1 MAESMKSAV
10 LRYKGI
16 LLAVIVFAAVIT
28 FVPSLHDKSV
38 AKPPQSTGKFTPYK
52 PPGEGLSGTTVGGY
66 TCTPGRRQVPWSLYA
81 PYCVPKWTGTNGGS
95 TSPGVTATT
104 VNVSVNYASNGGL
117 CPFLASMES
126 KSIASEALFK
136 KMINT
141 YVALFNKDF
150 ELWGRKVVIKYFNGQ
165 GCYASELLGQDQAQ
179 AEADAQTAAS
189 LNVFA
194 DTSMLYSAPPYDTA
208 LAQKHI
214 IAIGGEFMPHSW
226 FQQNAPYEYSTIAS
240 CSKFMTSVVQII
252 KNSINGLPAIYA
264 GNKSYHHELAKI
276 GLIYPSAAFL
286 APCAQQ
292 VKSEL
297 KADHI
302 PITATFVYDISN
314 FGSVGNEATAVMSD
328 FHQKGVTTVIC
339 GCDPVTPMYMAGAAA
354 QQGYYPEWIPM
365 TLGDGVTRGIMGST
379 AAKSEWAHA
388 ITNFVQTTPP
398 HDQEYAL
405 AYKIATGHQLHGL
418 INVVTA
424 GGVYSDILLLFSALQ
439 QAGPD
444 LTVQSFQ
451 RGMWSL
457 PPSVQD
463 ASMGG
468 WAFLPGHYTTPSNFM
483 ISYWNN
489 NARGAVTNGQG
500 AFMACNHG
508 ELYAYTGYKGA
519 TLPPG
524 KQLSCFGAGG
534 SSKPWVPP
542 PSAIPK

>member
-1 MAESMKSAV
+1 MSDNIKTTA

-16 LLAVIVFAAVIT
+16 LLAVIVFAAIIT

-38 AKPPQSTGKFTPYK
+38 TTQTIGKFTPYK

-81 PYCVPKWTGTNGGS
+81 PYCVPAWHGNNGGA
-95 TSPGVTATT
+95 TAPGVTATT
-104 VNVSVNYASNGGL
+104 INVSVNYASNGGL

-126 KSIASEALFK
+126 SSIASEQLFK

-165 GCYASELLGQDQAQ
+165 GCYASELLGQDQSQ

-226 FQQNAPYEYSTIAS
+226 YQQNAPYEYSTIAS
-240 CSKFMTSVVQII
+240 CSKFMTSVVQIV
-252 KNSINGLPAIYA
+252 KNSINGLPAIYT
-264 GNKSYHHELAKI
+264 GNKIFHHEPAKI

-292 VKSEL
+292 VVSEL

-302 PITATFVYDISN
+302 PIKATFVYDISN
-314 FGSVGNEATAVMSD
+314 FGSVSDEATTVMSD
-328 FHQKGVTTVIC
+328 FHQKGITTVIC

-354 QQGYYPEWIPM
+354 QQNYYPEWIPM
-365 TLGDGVTRGIMGST
+365 TLGDGVTRGIMGSP
-379 AAKSEWAHA
+379 AARKEWSHA
-388 ITNFVQTTPP
+388 ITNYVQTTPP
-398 HDQEYAL
+398 QDQEYTL

-424 GGVYSDILLLFSALQ
+424 GGVYPDILLLFSALQ

-451 RGMWSL
+451 RGIWSL

-468 WAFLPGHYTTPSNFM
+468 WAFMPGHYTTPSNYM
-483 ISYWNN
+483 ISYWDN

-500 AFMACNHG
+500 AFLACNHG
-508 ELYAYTGYKGA
+508 ELYAYPGYKGA
-519 TLPPG
+519 TLPSG
-524 KQLSCFGAGG
+524 KQLSCFGTGG

>member
-1 MAESMKSAV
+1 MKSTA

-16 LLAVIVFAAVIT
+16 LLAAVVFAAVIT
-28 FVPSLHDKSV
+28 LVPSLHDKSV
-38 AKPPQSTGKFTPYK
+38 SQAPQSIGKFTPYN
-52 PPGEGLSGTTVGGY
+52 PPGEGLSGATVGGY
-66 TCTPGRRQVPWSLYA
+66 TCTPGKRQVPWSLYA
-81 PYCVPKWTGTNGGS
+81 PGCVPKWTGNNGGA
-95 TSPGVTATT
+95 TTTGVTATT
-104 VNVSVNYASNGGL
+104 INVSVDYASNGGL
-117 CPFLASMES
+117 CPFLAGMES
-126 KSIASEALFK
+126 SSIASEPLFK
-136 KMINT
+136 KLINT

-240 CSKFMTSVVQII
+240 CSKFMTSVVQIA
-252 KNSINGLPAIYA
+252 KNSINGLPAVYA
-264 GNKSYHHELAKI
+264 GNNSFHHEPAKI

-286 APCAQQ
+286 APCAKR
-292 VKSEL
+292 VLNEM

-302 PITATFVYDISN
+302 PIAATFVYDISN
-314 FGSVGNEATAVMSD
+314 FGSISNEATTVMSD
-328 FHQKGVTTVIC
+328 FHQKGITTVIC

-365 TLGDGVTRGIMGST
+365 TIGDGVTRGIMSS
-379 AAKSEWAHA
+379 AASKAEWAHA
-388 ITNFVQTTPP
+388 VTNLVQSTPP
-398 HDQEYAL
+398 QDQEYTL
-405 AYKIATGHQLHGL
+405 AYKMATGHQLHGL

-439 QAGPD
+439 QAGPH

-457 PPSVQD
+457 PPSAQD

-483 ISYWNN
+483 ISYWSN

-500 AFMACNHG
+500 AFVACNHG
-508 ELYAYTGYKGA
+508 KLYAYPGYEGA
-519 TLPPG
+519 SLPPG

-534 SSKPWVPP
+534 SSQPWVPP
-542 PSAIPK
+542 RSAIPKE